1 MGTIKL
7 HGKALRSAKKL
18 FGEQEIDPMAII
30 EYPYAVAWKIK
41 IAEKSKDYVVGHVP
55 REISRAVWYFT
66 DKDKGKHIKVR
77 AV

>member
-1 MGTIKL
+1 MCTIKL

-41 IAEKSKDYVVGHVP
+41 IAEKSKTMLPGMCLVKFQELFG
-55 REISRAVWYFT
+55 ILLI
-66 DKDKGKHIKVR
+66 KIKVNMER
-77 AV
+77 